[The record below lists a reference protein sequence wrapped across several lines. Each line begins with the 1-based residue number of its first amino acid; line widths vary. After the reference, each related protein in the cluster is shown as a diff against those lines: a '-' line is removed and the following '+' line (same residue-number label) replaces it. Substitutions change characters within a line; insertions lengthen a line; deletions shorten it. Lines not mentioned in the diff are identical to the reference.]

1 MELGSEWV
9 GMALGAMFGAMLVS
23 FMVVVVFAVKQI
35 YLEREVRRLKA
46 TLRLHRQVRPAGQG
60 QRQGQRRGHGGL

>member
-9 GMALGAMFGAMLVS
+9 GMALGAMFGAMFVS

-35 YLEREVRRLKA
+35 YLEREVRRLEA
-46 TLRLHRQVRPAGQG
+46 TLRQESQSKTVQESHSA
-60 QRQGQRRGHGGL
+60 